1 MNTALKLVLGNKM
14 IQRQATEAFS
24 VSKTTNEKT
33 AHMSDAH
40 ITKIL
45 ITFLVIYNVSDLS

>member
-1 MNTALKLVLGNKM
+1 MNAALKLVLGNKM
-14 IQRQATEAFS
+14 IQRQATEVFS
-24 VSKTTNEKT
+24 VPKTTNAKT

>member
-24 VSKTTNEKT
+24 VSKTTNAKT